1 MHHVRSGHIHD
12 RYAQCSENAH
22 PFSVDVQNLHVTKRT
37 FRATLFMQQGAVKD
51 ISKHSCIHRERRR
64 QSNARLVTFCISVRR
79 TLCAMAHQPR
89 TRRHASSFHAC
100 RFLSR
105 LFLRRYSFPG
115 PSFPEPCYRSL
126 QWSNHPHLASPRLP
140 SRPPFL
146 PPRRM
151 SRGGGGVGGGCG

>member
-1 MHHVRSGHIHD
+1 MRSGHV
-12 RYAQCSENAH
+12 YGQCALCSENAH
-22 PFSVDVQNLHVTKRT
+22 PFPVNVQNLHVTKRN

-51 ISKHSCIHRERRR
+51 ISKHSCIHQERRR
-64 QSNARLVTFCISVRR
+64 QSNARLVTLCISVRR
-79 TLCAMAHQPR
+79 TLCAMVHQPR

-105 LFLRRYSFPG
+105 PFLRRYSFPG
-115 PSFPEPCYRSL
+115 PSFPEPCCRSL
-126 QWSNHPHLASPRLP
+126 QWSNHPHLASPSLP
-140 SRPPFL
+140 SRPPLL